1 MLVDVARR
9 VRVALVEHRPEHA
22 VLAGQR
28 AEGRDQL
35 VAHPRG
41 EEAAEAA
48 HAVGQ
53 AERRVVGAGEL
64 AGAVDEAL
72 QDLVDRELGGDAEH
86 SLADRPQRRAEAV
99 LAWVVVHSGRSL
111 ADWVRA
117 PTRAR

>member
-1 MLVDVARR
+1 MLVDVAGR
-9 VRVALVEHRPEHA
+9 VRVAPLEHRAEHA

-48 HAVGQ
+48 DAVGE
-53 AERRVVGAGEL
+53 AERGIPRAGEL
-64 AGAVDEAL
+64 AGAVDEPL

-86 SLADRPQRRAEAV
+86 SLADRPQRRAEAI
-99 LAWVVVHSGRSL
+99 LASVVVHPDRSL
-111 ADWVRA
+111 ADRVRA
-117 PTRAR
+117 PTSAR